1 MKVQGILFDCDG
13 VLLDSEAIYLEA
25 LVQYLGTLGISA
37 VKEDVVS
44 VLGKTMPMIVAELR
58 SKFDLK
64 QYSDE
69 EIITGQRKIF
79 RAMFN
84 EIKLEPMPNLV
95 AFLKIC
101 KSKGL
106 KLAIA
111 SSSDHSYLHDVLERL
126 GISEYFDEIVSGQR
140 VERSKPA
147 PDIYLKAAECVGLP
161 VDSLIVI
168 EDSVN
173 GIRAGK
179 NAGIYTVGY
188 KGSVV
193 EQDTHEADVE
203 VRDFMEIM
211 L

>member
-25 LVQYLGTLGISA
+25 LVQYLGTLGIAA

-84 EIKLEPMPNLV
+84 EIKLEPMPNLLT
-95 AFLKIC
+95 FLKMC

-106 KLAIA
+106 KPAIA
-111 SSSDHSYLHDVLERL
+111 PSSELSY
-126 GISEYFDEIVSGQR
+126 
-140 VERSKPA
+140 
-147 PDIYLKAAECVGLP
+147 
-161 VDSLIVI
+161 
-168 EDSVN
+168 
-173 GIRAGK
+173 
-179 NAGIYTVGY
+179 
-188 KGSVV
+188 
-193 EQDTHEADVE
+193 
-203 VRDFMEIM
+203 
-211 L
+211 